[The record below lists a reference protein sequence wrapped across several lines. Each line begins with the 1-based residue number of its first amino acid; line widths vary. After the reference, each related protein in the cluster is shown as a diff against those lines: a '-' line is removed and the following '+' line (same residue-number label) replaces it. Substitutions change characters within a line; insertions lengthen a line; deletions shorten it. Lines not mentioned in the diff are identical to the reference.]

1 MFSPKV
7 LLARRLQVGVFFS
20 LHIGFGGFFFPH
32 SGGINPGILF
42 VFSQNSQSGFV
53 DMGTEI
59 PPHQSAIHLCLTVV
73 GSCMGAVDNDSLL
86 LYPS

>member
-1 MFSPKV
+1 
-7 LLARRLQVGVFFS
+7 VFFF
-20 LHIGFGGFFFPH
+20 LYILDLVDFFFPH